1 MVPKITTCGL
11 YKRLCRDWER
21 MKEAEEKGQLSDPE
35 RLRMDGVRDRL
46 AEHRL
51 ECDRDHSERITS

>member
-1 MVPKITTCGL
+1 
-11 YKRLCRDWER
+11 